1 MLQSLGLV
9 VYPSEH
15 AVSFV
20 GMLWWIHYQNET
32 QRNVAPIHPQS
43 QKPPREPPPPPPLM
57 QPSHLL
63 SLVSRMRSKHRPYN
77 ESNGAEVA
85 MAHVDLRLVVA
96 AKFPTLVKRE
106 T

>member
-43 QKPPREPPPPPPLM
+43 HM